1 MLKTFSL
8 LLLVVLASRT
18 ETILINS
25 SQQLEW
31 QLQRLSQINTLQLV
45 LDSSVQYQLTN
56 DSFSYFINKN
66 ITIQSN
72 NNQTA
77 NISCINNNTGIA
89 FIDSTVTIIG
99 ISLKKCGSHLAL
111 LPDNV
116 TDRFNNTSPLY
127 YSSNSAAVLLLVE
140 CKVTIDTVII
150 ESSFGFAIVGY
161 NLRSSQ
167 FQCLTVRN
175 LGQKHDSQ
183 ETGSGSGMLIH
194 FSDSKNQLTTPTI
207 LLNNNVFENN
217 EEYYN
222 GSYCISDT
230 YNYYYYN
237 NRSLLQNAAGLTIL
251 YTQNS
256 YTVNTVIQ
264 EGRFKNNSGKYAGGC
279 LILHYKTNV
288 TSTTRF
294 NRSNFQSN
302 SYYSH
307 SVCHGVALQY
317 LWLKDSP
324 SVVTD
329 SLVIENTQ
337 FKGAPSGQK
346 THHIT
351 GAVYIGIYSSHLRI
365 HFHFKTM
372 TCCNNHSPG
381 VGGICLMMELSKQ
394 YGNGSTVSVTM
405 TNITAINNSNTEL
418 YVTPTNIFLF
428 RNIKAIYF
436 TGISVFNNNQG
447 TVIFTEECHL
457 YLYGQMTFMNNTA
470 LKGGAIRLE
479 GNGVLHFME
488 GLSAQFTNNHAYISG
503 GAIYVDSNFFI
514 DCAIQAI
521 RRLNI
526 NISFIDNEA
535 KMAGNAIFASP
546 IYNCKNNR
554 QYRTK
559 WVKEYKKL
567 FNFHQQNNT
576 SVKSI
581 STYPYKFHVHYT
593 DSNESLYK
601 KIPRLFP
608 GETLFLRTSATD
620 KSNRAAFSF
629 VNIEI
634 FDVENNLWLK
644 RSGGTYV
651 TEGANNTSLNIS
663 VHTKS
668 ETSKS
673 AILLFSLPKSFS
685 RTYKI
690 ELRECPLGF
699 RLNPSSGR
707 CVCSRIIKELLPG
720 THCSIDKQLITIPT
734 YINPWIGTIGN
745 ELALSTVCP
754 LNYCNNDPFYSTN
767 VKVTNKGFVR
777 LNSPHKFC
785 GYKRSGTMCG
795 QCIENHT
802 LVFGSHQC
810 MEFHHKCYLYS
821 LPLVIIILIVTG
833 LALIFLIYAL
843 KLTLT
848 KGTLNGIIFY
858 AQIANAGL
866 VEEIL
871 TVNNEHPNRYIHGGQ
886 EICRSFLSILNL
898 HIGFPLCFFNGM
910 NQLWKISLTLVF
922 PVYLLSIVA
931 VIIIISRYS
940 TWLSNRTSHSS
951 IQVLVTVVHLSFSQL
966 LVTLTD
972 VFTPATV
979 YTANDTRRVWYWDGS
994 VSFMGRS
1001 HIILGMI
1008 TMIIV
1013 GTIIVPYLGLLL
1025 FGNILIRRYSKA
1037 SFYLRP
1043 ILEAIHAPYKERKQY
1058 WFTARL
1064 LLVILVYAIY
1074 IGFRQNAESRR
1085 YLIIFSTLMLFLFGQ
1100 AMLQPFKHKLLN
1112 TLDTWLVINITLV
1125 YIALYKG
1132 TYKVSSIINIVAVML
1147 VMVTCILIISY
1158 HVISVTGC
1166 YKKIRL
1172 KILNTRRY
1180 NTLTYISDEN
1190 TPLVENEQQLE
1201 ETDSF
1206 HYCDSSNR
1214 YYREPLIASEDY

>member
-31 QLQRLSQINTLQLV
+31 QLQSLSQINTLQLV

-77 NISCINNNTGIA
+77 NISCINNTGIV

-127 YSSNSAAVLLLVE
+127 YSSNSAAVLLLVA

-167 FQCLTVRN
+167 FQFLAVRN
-175 LGQKHDSQ
+175 SGQKHDSQ
-183 ETGSGSGMLIH
+183 ETSLGSGMLIH
-194 FSDSKNQLTTPTI
+194 FSDSKNQINTPII
-207 LLNNNVFENN
+207 LLNNTVFENN
-217 EEYYN
+217 EEYYW
-222 GSYCISDT
+222 GFHCIANT
-230 YNYYYYN
+230 YKYYYYY

-264 EGRFKNNSGKYAGGC
+264 EGRFTHNSGKYAGGC

-302 SYYSH
+302 SHYSR

-324 SVVTD
+324 SAVND

-337 FKGAPSGQK
+337 FNGITSGQK

-351 GAVYIGIYSSHLRI
+351 GAVFIGIYSSQLRI

-372 TCCNNHSPG
+372 TCYNNHSPG

-405 TNITAINNSNTEL
+405 TNITAINNTNTDHFL
-418 YVTPTNIFLF
+418 IPTKIFTF
-428 RNIKAIYF
+428 RSIKAVYF
-436 TGISVFNNNQG
+436 NGYGVFNNNQG
-447 TVIFTEECHL
+447 TVISAEECDL
-457 YLYGQMTFMNNTA
+457 YLYGQMTFTNNTA
-470 LKGGAIRLE
+470 LKGGAIQLE
-479 GNGVLHFME
+479 GNGRLYFME

-503 GAIYVDSNFFI
+503 GAIYVDNCFDI
-514 DCAIQAI
+514 YCAVQVI
-521 RRLNI
+521 RHSNI
-526 NISFIDNEA
+526 NVSFIDNEA
-535 KMAGNAIFASP
+535 KIAGNSIFASP
-546 IYNCKNNR
+546 IYNCKMNG
-554 QYRTK
+554 QYRTE

-567 FNFHQQNNT
+567 FNFYHRNNT
-576 SVKSI
+576 MAKSI
-581 STYPYKFHVHYT
+581 STFPYKFYVYYR
-593 DSNESLYK
+593 DNNESLYK

-608 GETLFLRTSATD
+608 GDTLVLRISATD
-620 KSNRAAFSF
+620 KSSTAAFSF
-629 VNIEI
+629 INIEI
-634 FDVENNLWLK
+634 IDQKNNLWLK
-644 RSGGTYV
+644 RSGGMYGTGGSN
-651 TEGANNTSLNIS
+651 ETSLNIS
-663 VHTKS
+663 VYTKS

-673 AILLFSLPKSFS
+673 AILLFSLPKSYS
-685 RTYKI
+685 KTYKI

-699 RLNPSSGR
+699 SLNPSSGR
-707 CVCSRIIKELLPG
+707 CECSSIIKKWLPG
-720 THCSIDKQLITIPT
+720 TWCSIDNMLITIPKH
-734 YINPWIGTIGN
+734 INPWIGTIDN

-754 LNYCNNDPFYSTN
+754 LNYCNNDPFYPTN
-767 VKVTNKGFVR
+767 VKISNESFVQSNSKMQVKRYCQGNR
-777 LNSPHKFC
+777 LGPLC
-785 GYKRSGTMCG
+785 GECTSSYSM
-795 QCIENHT
+795 
-802 LVFGSHQC
+802 VFGSSECKQC
-810 MEFHHKCYLYS
+810 SNLWS
-821 LPLVIIILIVTG
+821 LTIIGYVIVGPFLVYIL
-833 LALIFLIYAL
+833 FAL

-848 KGTLNGIIFY
+848 TGTINGVVFY
-858 AQIANAGL
+858 AQVANAGFL
-866 VEEIL
+866 EYMSESSSKLYHFCNSVL
-871 TVNNEHPNRYIHGGQ
+871 
-886 EICRSFLSILNL
+886 SFLNLNL
-898 HIGFPLCFFNGM
+898 GFPLCFYNGM
-910 NQLWKISLTLVF
+910 NQLWKTGLSLVF
-922 PVYLLSIVA
+922 PVYLLSIVV

-940 TWLSNRTSHSS
+940 TWLSNRTSRSS
-951 IQVLVTVVHLSFSQL
+951 IQVLVTVVHLSFSKL
-966 LVTLTD
+966 LITLID

-1001 HIILGMI
+1001 HYPLVIVTAI
-1008 TMIIV
+1008 TV
-1013 GTIIVPYLGLLL
+1013 TIFIVPYIVLLIVGKPL
-1025 FGNILIRRYSKA
+1025 TKCSKMA
-1037 SFYLRP
+1037 NFYLRP
-1043 ILEAIHAPYKERKQY
+1043 IYEAIHAPYKEGKQY

-1064 LLVILVYAIY
+1064 ILLIIIY
-1074 IGFRQNAESRR
+1074 IVYIILRTKNSAVLGL
-1085 YLIIFSTLMLFLFGQ
+1085 LISLALCSFMVVQ
-1100 AMLQPFKHKLLN
+1100 AVLRPFKN
-1112 TLDTWLVINITLV
+1112 NAINILDCWIMFNITLV
-1125 YIALYKG
+1125 YNILWSN
-1132 TYKVSSIINIVAVML
+1132 VSEVSNIVNMVAVGL
-1147 VMVTCILIISY
+1147 IVTTFFVILIYHILLVTNRISKITNIF
-1158 HVISVTGC
+1158 VAIELC
-1166 YKKIRL
+1166 YSKHFTFGQNQSQVQL
-1172 KILNTRRY
+1172 VNTNSY
-1180 NTLTYISDEN
+1180 GS
-1190 TPLVENEQQLE
+1190 
-1201 ETDSF
+1201 
-1206 HYCDSSNR
+1206 CDN
-1214 YYREPLIASEDY
+1214 YREPLMSEN